1 MGVEAR
7 TIMRE
12 AGTEQISVLIVDD
25 HAVVRKGVRGY
36 LEAQP
41 DIAIVGEAASG
52 EKAVGLAADL
62 RPDVV
67 LMDLVLCPST
77 RSGYGMDG
85 VEATRRV
92 RQASPGSQ
100 VIVLTS
106 YHEDEHIFP
115 AIKAGA
121 LSYLLKNVRPE
132 ELADAVR
139 AAARGEATLDSP
151 VATRVM
157 QEMRASLTSESRAAP
172 QLAVQRMAEPLSP
185 RELEVLELIAE
196 GLTNREIAG
205 RLFITVG
212 TVKRHT
218 NNIYGKLQVHHR
230 AKAIARA
237 RELGLLA

>member
-1 MGVEAR
+1 MSEQA
-7 TIMRE
+7 
-12 AGTEQISVLIVDD
+12 TEQISVLIVDD

-41 DIAIVGEAASG
+41 DITVAGEAASG
-52 EKAVGLAADL
+52 EEAVRLAAGHA
-62 RPDVV
+62 PDVI
-67 LMDLVLCPST
+67 LMDLVMP
-77 RSGYGMDG
+77 GMDG

-92 RQASPGSQ
+92 REVSPGSQ

-106 YHEDEHIFP
+106 YHDDDHIFP

-121 LSYLLKNVRPE
+121 LSYLLKNVRSE
-132 ELADAVR
+132 ELAGAVR

-157 QEMRASLTSESRAAP
+157 QEMRESLTTPQPAAQP
-172 QLAVQRMAEPLSP
+172 LVEPLSE
-185 RELEVLELIAE
+185 RELEVLGLIAA

-212 TVKRHT
+212 TVKRHI

-230 AKAIARA
+230 AEAVARA
-237 RELGLLA
+237 RDLGLLS

>member
-1 MGVEAR
+1 MSKPP
-7 TIMRE
+7 
-12 AGTEQISVLIVDD
+12 TERISVLIVDD

-41 DIAIVGEAASG
+41 DLAVTGEAASG
-52 EKAVGLAADL
+52 EEAIRLAADHQ
-62 RPDVV
+62 PDVV
-67 LMDLVLCPST
+67 LMDLVMGAAT
-77 RSGYGMDG
+77 GAAHGMDG

-92 RQASPGSQ
+92 REASPGSQ

-106 YHEDEHIFP
+106 YHDDEHIFP

-132 ELADAVR
+132 ELAEAVR

-157 QEMRASLTSESRAAP
+157 QEMRESLANGKPAAP
-172 QLAVQRMAEPLSP
+172 QPAAQPLVEPLSE
-185 RELEVLELIAE
+185 RELEVLDLVAT
-196 GLTNREIAG
+196 GLPNREIAG

-237 RELGLLA
+237 RDLGLLSD